1 MKKIILLVLLALVL
15 AGCDDFPLE
24 GGDDILRGH
33 GHHHDDL
40 ASQHQAERAD
50 AGR

>member
-1 MKKIILLVLLALVL
+1 MKKVVFLVLLAAVL

-24 GGDDILRGH
+24 GGDDVLRGH
-33 GHHHDDL
+33 GHGHHRGGDDDL
-40 ASQHQAERAD
+40 VQQ